1 MGKLESV
8 LIVFLT
14 DMKKILLLFCCT
26 WCLLIPGWSQ
36 DVKQLLQKG
45 EELEAGLK
53 DEAAYQQYLKVLE
66 LQPNNH
72 TALYKASILA
82 DRLGNRL
89 SDKEQ
94 RNRYYRT
101 AYKYAS
107 KALQLYPQSADA
119 HFAMSVS
126 LGRVALM
133 SSGKELVESVK
144 KIKYHADRGIQLNP
158 TDFRPYHVL
167 GRWYYEISNLGS
179 FKRGAVKLFYGAFP
193 DASFELSA
201 KAYEKSLSLNPSFI
215 LNYLELA
222 RTYDQLDQRTRAI
235 EMLKK
240 LQYLP
245 AKMEDDQ
252 RIKEEGKKLLQ
263 KLSA

>member
-1 MGKLESV
+1 
-8 LIVFLT
+8 
-14 DMKKILLLFCCT
+14 MKKILLLVFCLGGLMVT
-26 WCLLIPGWSQ
+26 GWSQ
-36 DVKQLLQKG
+36 DINQLLKKG
-45 EELEAGLK
+45 EELETGLN
-53 DEAAYQQYLKVLE
+53 DQAAYQQFLKVLE

-82 DRLGNRL
+82 DRLGNRH
-89 SDKEQ
+89 SDKEH

-101 AYKYAS
+101 AYQHAS
-107 KALQLYPQSADA
+107 KALKLYPQSADA

-126 LGRVALM
+126 LGRIALM

-144 KIKYHADRGIQLNP
+144 KIKFHADRAIAINP
-158 TDFRPYHVL
+158 SDFRPYHVL
-167 GRWYYEISNLGS
+167 GRWYFEISNLGS

-201 KAYEKSLSLNPSFI
+201 KAYEKSLSLNPAFI

-222 RTYDQLDQRTRAI
+222 RTYEQLDQASRAI

-240 LQYLP
+240 LQQLP
-245 AKMEDDQ
+245 SKMEDDK

>member
-1 MGKLESV
+1 MV
-8 LIVFLT
+8 T
-14 DMKKILLLFCCT
+14 
-26 WCLLIPGWSQ
+26 GWSQ
-36 DVKQLLQKG
+36 DINQLLKKG
-45 EELEAGLK
+45 EELETGLN
-53 DEAAYQQYLKVLE
+53 DQAAYQQFLKVLE

-72 TALYKASILA
+72 TALYKTSILA
-82 DRLGNRL
+82 DRLGNRH
-89 SDKEQ
+89 SDKEH
-94 RNRYYRT
+94 RNRYYWT
-101 AYKYAS
+101 AYQHAS
-107 KALQLYPQSADA
+107 KALKLYPQSADA

-126 LGRVALM
+126 LGRIALM

-144 KIKYHADRGIQLNP
+144 KIKFHADRAIAINP
-158 TDFRPYHVL
+158 SDFRPYHVL
-167 GRWYYEISNLGS
+167 GRWYFEISNLGS

-201 KAYEKSLSLNPSFI
+201 KAYEKSLSLNPAFI

-222 RTYDQLDQRTRAI
+222 RTYEQLDQASRAI

-240 LQYLP
+240 LQQLP
-245 AKMEDDQ
+245 SKMEDDK

>member
-1 MGKLESV
+1 
-8 LIVFLT
+8 
-14 DMKKILLLFCCT
+14 MKKLLFLIF
-26 WCLLIPGWSQ
+26 CLGALVVNGWSQ
-36 DVKQLLQKG
+36 DISQLLKKG
-45 EELEAGLK
+45 EELETALN
-53 DEAAYQQYLKVLE
+53 DQAAYQQYLKVLE

-82 DRLGNRL
+82 DRLGNRY

-101 AYKYAS
+101 AYQYAS
-107 KALQLYPQSADA
+107 KALKLYPQSADA

-144 KIKYHADRGIQLNP
+144 KIKFHADRAIAINP
-158 TDFRPYHVL
+158 SDFRPYHVL

-201 KAYEKSLSLNPSFI
+201 KAYEKSLSLNPAFI

-222 RTYDQLDQRTRAI
+222 RAYEQLDQSSRAI
-235 EMLKK
+235 ELLKK
-240 LQYLP
+240 LQQLP
-245 AKMEDDQ
+245 SKMEDDK

>member
-1 MGKLESV
+1 
-8 LIVFLT
+8 
-14 DMKKILLLFCCT
+14 MKKILLLVFCLGGLMVT
-26 WCLLIPGWSQ
+26 GWSQ
-36 DVKQLLQKG
+36 DINQLLKKG
-45 EELEAGLK
+45 EELETGLN
-53 DEAAYQQYLKVLE
+53 DQAAYQQFLKVLE

-82 DRLGNRL
+82 DRLGNRH
-89 SDKEQ
+89 SDKEH

-101 AYKYAS
+101 AYQYAS
-107 KALQLYPQSADA
+107 KALKLYPQSADA

-126 LGRVALM
+126 LGRIALM

-144 KIKYHADRGIQLNP
+144 KIKFHADRAIAINP
-158 TDFRPYHVL
+158 SDFRPYHVL
-167 GRWYYEISNLGS
+167 GRWYFEISNLGS

-201 KAYEKSLSLNPSFI
+201 KAYEKSLSLNPAFI

-222 RTYDQLDQRTRAI
+222 RTYEQLDQASRAI

-240 LQYLP
+240 LQQLP
-245 AKMEDDQ
+245 SKMEDDK